1 MQRNATLAPI
11 KAGIFYFILVFA
23 AAFVLGAVRIRIIV
37 PNLGEIAGL
46 LIELPVILAWA
57 WIVCG
62 WLIRQFRVP
71 TQAQP
76 RFVMGGLAFVLLIV
90 AETLVGVIG
99 LRESILEHFA
109 AYGKVPMLI
118 GLAAQLAFAAM
129 PWLRLKFVLPRR
141 FE

>member
-1 MQRNATLAPI
+1 MKAAI

-23 AAFVLGAVRIRIIV
+23 AAFVLGAIRIRLLV

-46 LIELPVILAWA
+46 AIELPVILFWA

-62 WLIRQFRVP
+62 WLIRRLRVP
-71 TQAQP
+71 AQTP
-76 RFVMGGLAFVLLIV
+76 VRIVMGALAFALLIA
-90 AETLVGVIG
+90 AETLVAVIG
-99 LRESILEHFA
+99 LKETVTQHFA
-109 AYGKVPMLI
+109 AYSHPTMLI
-118 GLAAQLAFAAM
+118 GLAAQVAFAAM